1 MIEKTEN
8 KTEQILSK
16 KTYSKLKSKLKPNNL
31 FTPTLF
37 QLVSDT
43 IAIVLTT
50 LIQYYLRFEAG
61 FYSSPISFEPVFVI
75 LMIFS
80 LTIYWLIIFWFSGLY
95 KNWYIR
101 SPFDEFFTIIRAT
114 FFGSFLIMFLIFMDG
129 SSSTRQLFLIYFA
142 LITFNITFGRFIIKR
157 IQKYLRGKRI
167 LYIPSV
173 IIGSR
178 SKALELYQKTENSP
192 SWGYKVLGFIS
203 IENNGNASNNS
214 IEDEKIKYLGNISN
228 LDNLLDDVLPQEV
241 LITTD
246 SPNRQ
251 FLLKIASLCAEKNII
266 VKIVPDLYDIFMGQV
281 RTLPV
286 YGIPLIEIN
295 TQILKP
301 WESIV
306 KRFIDIIFS
315 LLVLI
320 LGIPIW
326 ILIAIIIKLESKG
339 PIFYKQERVGKNGK
353 IFKIYKFRSM
363 VQDAEKH
370 GPQWAK
376 VNDPRVT
383 KFGYFLRKSHL
394 DEIPQFIN
402 VLKGEMSIVGP
413 RPERPVFVEK
423 FSALIPYYKRRLVVR
438 PGITGWWQVNYTSY
452 VESVEEIEN
461 RLKDDFY
468 YIENLSLRL
477 DIEIIIRTI
486 YLMLKGHGQT

>member
-1 MIEKTEN
+1 MLDKAEN
-8 KTEQILSK
+8 IKDLTLSK
-16 KTYSKLKSKLKPNNL
+16 KNYLKLKSRLKPNYFL
-31 FTPTLF
+31 TPTFF
-37 QLVSDT
+37 QLVSDI
-43 IAIVLTT
+43 IAIVITT
-50 LIQYYLRFEAG
+50 LVQYYLRFETG
-61 FYSSPISFEPVFVI
+61 IYSYPISFEPIYIF
-75 LMIFS
+75 LMTFF
-80 LTIYWLIIFWFSGLY
+80 LTGYWLLIFWFSGLY

-129 SSSTRQLFLIYFA
+129 SPSTRQLFLIYFA
-142 LITFNITFGRFIIKR
+142 LITFNVALGRFIIKR
-157 IQKYLRGKRI
+157 IQKFLREKRI
-167 LYIPSV
+167 LFIPSI
-173 IIGSR
+173 IIGSKE
-178 SKALELYQKTENSP
+178 KALELYQKTENSP
-192 SWGYKVLGFIS
+192 SWGYKVIGYIS
-203 IENNGNASNNS
+203 VENNGSIDLNNQNS
-214 IEDEKIKYLGNISN
+214 LRYLGNIN
-228 LDNLLDDVLPQEV
+228 KLDELLDELLPQEV

-251 FLLKIASLCAEKNII
+251 FLLKIASICSEKNII

-286 YGIPLIEIN
+286 YGIPLIEI
-295 TQILKP
+295 TTEILKP
-301 WESIV
+301 WERII

-315 LLVLI
+315 LLVLV
-320 LGIPIW
+320 LGIPLW

-339 PIFYKQERVGKNGK
+339 PILYKQERVGRHGK
-353 IFKIYKFRSM
+353 IFKMYKFRSM

-423 FSALIPYYKRRLVVR
+423 FSALIPYYKRRLIVR
-438 PGITGWWQVNYTSY
+438 PGITGWWQVNYTTY

-468 YIENLSLRL
+468 YIENVSLKL
-477 DIEIIIRTI
+477 DLEIIIRTI
-486 YLMLKGHGQT
+486 YLMIKGHGQT

>member
-1 MIEKTEN
+1 MLEKAEN
-8 KTEQILSK
+8 IKDQILSK
-16 KTYSKLKSKLKPNNL
+16 KNYSKLKSRLKANYFL
-31 FTPTLF
+31 TPTFF
-37 QLVSDT
+37 QLLTDI
-43 IAIVLTT
+43 IAIVITT
-50 LIQYYLRFEAG
+50 LIQYYLRFETGIYA
-61 FYSSPISFEPVFVI
+61 YPVSFEPIYIF
-75 LMIFS
+75 LMTLF
-80 LTIYWLIIFWFSGLY
+80 LTGYWLLIFWFSGLY

-101 SPFDEFFTIIRAT
+101 SPFDEFFTIVRAT

-129 SSSTRQLFLIYFA
+129 SPSTRQLFLIYFA
-142 LITFNITFGRFIIKR
+142 LITFNVALGRFIIKR
-157 IQKYLRGKRI
+157 FQKYLRQKKI

-173 IIGSR
+173 IIGSKD
-178 SKALELYQKTENSP
+178 KAFELYQKTLNSP

-203 IENNGNASNNS
+203 LENNGKVDTDKTN
-214 IEDEKIKYLGNISN
+214 KLPYLGDISK
-228 LDNLLDDVLPQEV
+228 LDVLLDDVVPQEV

-246 SPNRQ
+246 APNRQ
-251 FLLKIASLCAEKNII
+251 FMLKIASLCADKNIV

-286 YGIPLIEIN
+286 YGIPLIEIS
-295 TQILKP
+295 TQIMKP
-301 WESIV
+301 WERII
-306 KRFIDIIFS
+306 KRIIDLIFS

-320 LGIPIW
+320 LGIPLW

-339 PIFYKQERVGKNGK
+339 PVLYKQERVGRNGK
-353 IFKIYKFRSM
+353 IFKMYKFRSM

-394 DEIPQFIN
+394 DEIPQFLN

-423 FSALIPYYKRRLVVR
+423 FSSLIPYYKRRLIVR

-468 YIENLSLRL
+468 YIENLSLKL

-486 YLMLKGHGQT
+486 YLMIKGHGQT

>member
-1 MIEKTEN
+1 MTDKNENIKNNISSNYNYTRIKT
-8 KTEQILSK
+8 
-16 KTYSKLKSKLKPNNL
+16 KLTPNYFL
-31 FTPTLF
+31 TPTFF
-37 QLVSDT
+37 QLVTDI
-43 IAIVLTT
+43 IAIVITT
-50 LIQYYLRFEAG
+50 LIQYYLRFETGIYA
-61 FYSSPISFEPVFVI
+61 YPVSFEPIYIF
-75 LMIFS
+75 LMTLF
-80 LTIYWLIIFWFSGLY
+80 LTCYWLLIFWFSGLY

-129 SSSTRQLFLIYFA
+129 SPSTRQLFLIYFA
-142 LITFNITFGRFIIKR
+142 LITFNVTLGRFIIKR
-157 IQKYLRGKRI
+157 IQKYLREKKI
-167 LYIPSV
+167 LYIPSI
-173 IIGSR
+173 IIGTTE
-178 SKALELYQKTENSP
+178 KALELYQKTENSP
-192 SWGYKVLGFIS
+192 SWGYKVIGFIS
-203 IENNGNASNNS
+203 LENGGNIVTDKQN
-214 IEDEKIKYLGNISN
+214 KLPYLGEISK
-228 LDNLLDDVLPQEV
+228 LTELLDEFMPQEV
-241 LITTD
+241 LIATE

-251 FLLKIASLCAEKNII
+251 LMIKIAAICSEKNIV

-286 YGIPLIEIN
+286 YGIPLIEIT

-301 WESIV
+301 WERII
-306 KRFIDIIFS
+306 KRVIDIIFS
-315 LLVLI
+315 IIVLI
-320 LGIPIW
+320 IGIPLW
-326 ILIAIIIKLESKG
+326 ILIAIIIKIESKG
-339 PIFYKQERVGKNGK
+339 PVLYKQERVGRNGK
-353 IFKIYKFRSM
+353 IFQMYKFRSM
-363 VQDAEKH
+363 VQDAEKD

-413 RPERPVFVEK
+413 RPERTYFVNK
-423 FSALIPYYKRRLVVR
+423 YSLLVPYYRRRLIVR

-452 VESVEEIEN
+452 LENVEEIES

-477 DIEIIIRTI
+477 DIEIIIRTV

>member
-1 MIEKTEN
+1 MLEKAEN
-8 KTEQILSK
+8 IKDQILTK
-16 KTYSKLKSKLKPNNL
+16 KSYSKLKSRLKPNYFL
-31 FTPTLF
+31 TPTFF
-37 QLVSDT
+37 QILTDI
-43 IAIVLTT
+43 IAIVITT
-50 LIQYYLRFEAG
+50 LIQYYLRFETGIYA
-61 FYSSPISFEPVFVI
+61 YPVSFEPIYIF
-75 LMIFS
+75 LMTLF
-80 LTIYWLIIFWFSGLY
+80 LTGYWLLIFWFSGLY

-101 SPFDEFFTIIRAT
+101 SPFDEFFTIVRAT

-129 SSSTRQLFLIYFA
+129 SPSTRQLFLIYFA
-142 LITFNITFGRFIIKR
+142 LITFNVALGRFIIKR
-157 IQKYLRGKRI
+157 FQKYLRQKKI

-173 IIGSR
+173 IIGSKD
-178 SKALELYQKTENSP
+178 KAFELYQKTLNSP

-203 IENNGNASNNS
+203 LEKNGKVDSDKTN
-214 IEDEKIKYLGNISN
+214 KLPYLGDISKI
-228 LDNLLDDVLPQEV
+228 DELLDDVMPQEV
-241 LITTD
+241 LISTD
-246 SPNRQ
+246 APNRQ
-251 FLLKIASLCAEKNII
+251 FLLKIASLCADKNIV

-286 YGIPLIEIN
+286 YGIPLIEIS
-295 TQILKP
+295 TQIMKP
-301 WESIV
+301 WERII
-306 KRFIDIIFS
+306 KRIIDLIFS

-320 LGIPIW
+320 LGIPLW

-339 PIFYKQERVGKNGK
+339 PVLYKQERVGRIGK
-353 IFKIYKFRSM
+353 IFKMYKFRSM

-394 DEIPQFIN
+394 DEIPQFLN

-423 FSALIPYYKRRLVVR
+423 FSSLIPYYKRRLIVR

-468 YIENLSLRL
+468 YIENLSLKL

-486 YLMLKGHGQT
+486 YLMIKGHGQT

>member
-1 MIEKTEN
+1 
-8 KTEQILSK
+8 
-16 KTYSKLKSKLKPNNL
+16 
-31 FTPTLF
+31 
-37 QLVSDT
+37 
-43 IAIVLTT
+43 
-50 LIQYYLRFEAG
+50 
-61 FYSSPISFEPVFVI
+61 
-75 LMIFS
+75 
-80 LTIYWLIIFWFSGLY
+80 
-95 KNWYIR
+95 
-101 SPFDEFFTIIRAT
+101 
-114 FFGSFLIMFLIFMDG
+114 MFLIFMDG
-129 SSSTRQLFLIYFA
+129 SPSTRQLFLIYFA
-142 LITFNITFGRFIIKR
+142 LITFNVALGRFIIKR
-157 IQKYLRGKRI
+157 FQKYLRQKKI

-173 IIGSR
+173 IIGSKD
-178 SKALELYQKTENSP
+178 KAFELYQKTLNSP

-203 IENNGNASNNS
+203 LENNGKVDTDKTN
-214 IEDEKIKYLGNISN
+214 KLPYLGDISK
-228 LDNLLDDVLPQEV
+228 LDELLDDVMPQEV

-246 SPNRQ
+246 APNRQ
-251 FLLKIASLCAEKNII
+251 FMLKIASLCADKNIV

-286 YGIPLIEIN
+286 YGIPLIEIS
-295 TQILKP
+295 TQIMKP
-301 WESIV
+301 WERII
-306 KRFIDIIFS
+306 KRIIDLIFS

-320 LGIPIW
+320 LGIPLW

-339 PIFYKQERVGKNGK
+339 PVLYKQERVGRNGK
-353 IFKIYKFRSM
+353 IFKMYKFRSM

-394 DEIPQFIN
+394 DEIPQFLN

-423 FSALIPYYKRRLVVR
+423 FSSLIPYYKRRLIVR

-468 YIENLSLRL
+468 YIENLSLKL

-486 YLMLKGHGQT
+486 YLMIKGHGQT